1 MATSDD
7 NHTYGLASAPPP
19 VPEPPSSPPSPPRP
33 APPACPPPPTGRA
46 RGRDRGES
54 STRRHAGRACWAY
67 PRLDPDPDPDM
78 GEPHK
83 PGPGG
88 EGGGRGR
95 SGLLGH
101 HPIPSHPSHPIPSH
115 PTCTCLPA
123 CLPIPRGVQRYT
135 RWRAGGSTGT
145 QARPWPLVPACL
157 PAYMEACLP
166 ACPSRYVKCVERR
179 RGSLSSRLPVGRG
192 KGRGRYRERE
202 GDGGR
207 GGGGGRCSERGS
219 PPPGH
224 WARCCRARR
233 LAGGL
238 EAGAH
243 EGQAAVARGQRQARR
258 PLPARPPAI
267 EAPSAADSRQPPSAG
282 RGRGKGEGV
291 GGARLLACLAAT

>member
-1 MATSDD
+1 MGGVVRVGVGS
-7 NHTYGLASAPPP
+7 G
-19 VPEPPSSPPSPPRP
+19 E
-33 APPACPPPPTGRA
+33 GRQGQA
-46 RGRDRGES
+46 KRRGREMKH
-54 STRRHAGRACWAY
+54 TRR
-67 PRLDPDPDPDM
+67 
-78 GEPHK
+78 
-83 PGPGG
+83 
-88 EGGGRGR
+88 EGGREGGREG
-95 SGLLGH
+95 SVGAALLGH
-101 HPIPSHPSHPIPSH
+101 HPIPSHMY
-115 PTCTCLPA
+115 LPA
-123 CLPIPRGVQRYT
+123 CLPAHPEGRAKVHEMARGGLD
-135 RWRAGGSTGT
+135 WDPGPPLAARACL
-145 QARPWPLVPACL
+145 PVCL

-166 ACPSRYVKCVERR
+166 ACLSRYVKCVERR

-192 KGRGRYRERE
+192 KGRGRYREGE

-207 GGGGGRCSERGS
+207 GRGGGGCSERGS

-243 EGQAAVARGQRQARR
+243 EGQAAVARAQGQARR